1 MPTIYPKASRSQVMG
16 LLVLL
21 QEHKGSDD
29 VALLADDLE
38 LELDEILPALEFA
51 EALGLLKVTD
61 GRATLTD
68 TGRQLLAGSI
78 GERKALIRDLLT
90 RTTLFRT
97 LLRAL
102 QNAPDHCLSE
112 EEYTQLLE
120 LTSAPSEEMVQTIVN
135 WGRYA
140 GLFRYD
146 SERRALVGIERS
158 TGGVS
163 SRSRTRPPSP
173 PTSETS
179 VRPPLRNPTASAD
192 DRTSHALPGLA
203 RSLLVSEN
211 P

>member
-1 MPTIYPKASRSQVMG
+1 MG

-51 EALGLLKVTD
+51 EALGLLKVSD

-68 TGRQLLAGSI
+68 VGRQLLAGSI
-78 GERKALIRDLLT
+78 SERKALIRDLLT

-102 QNAPDHCLSE
+102 QNAPDHCLPE

-120 LTSAPSEEMVQTIVN
+120 LTSAPSDEMVQTIVN

-146 SERRALVGIERS
+146 SERRALVAIERS
-158 TGGVS
+158 ALTGNGRE
-163 SRSRTRPPSP
+163 RSHPPNPPAPTTAIGTDRHRAVAPPADPAPRTMSGPVGALLSP
-173 PTSETS
+173 
-179 VRPPLRNPTASAD
+179 
-192 DRTSHALPGLA
+192 
-203 RSLLVSEN
+203 EN

>member
-1 MPTIYPKASRSQVMG
+1 MG

-51 EALGLLKVTD
+51 EALGLLKVSD

-78 GERKALIRDLLT
+78 SERKALMRELLT

-102 QNAPDHCLSE
+102 QNAPDRCLPE

-146 SERRALVGIERS
+146 SDRRALVAIERTS
-158 TGGVS
+158 PAVG
-163 SRSRTRPPSP
+163 RDRIRPPAPPSP
-173 PTSETS
+173 AA
-179 VRPPLRNPTASAD
+179 PPASGHPRTTGPSAD
-192 DRTSHALPGLA
+192 PVARTHPRFAGAS
-203 RSLLVSEN
+203 VSPEN

>member
-1 MPTIYPKASRSQVMG
+1 MG

-21 QEHKGSDD
+21 QAHKGSDD

-51 EALGLLKVTD
+51 EVLGLLRVTD
-61 GRATLTD
+61 GRATLTEI
-68 TGRQLLAGSI
+68 GQKLLAGSI
-78 GERKALIRDLLT
+78 SERKALIRDLLT
-90 RTTLFRT
+90 QTTLFRT

-102 QNAPDHCLSE
+102 QNAPDHCLPE

-146 SERRALVGIERS
+146 SERRALVAIQRSPTSGSGRERD
-158 TGGVS
+158 
-163 SRSRTRPPSP
+163 RPPMPPASTTSAGPGTPRAVAPSVDPVPRTVPWPAGAILSP
-173 PTSETS
+173 
-179 VRPPLRNPTASAD
+179 
-192 DRTSHALPGLA
+192 
-203 RSLLVSEN
+203 EN

>member
-1 MPTIYPKASRSQVMG
+1 MG

-51 EALGLLKVTD
+51 EALGLLKVSD

-78 GERKALIRDLLT
+78 SERKALIRDLLT

-102 QNAPDHCLSE
+102 QSAPDHCLPE

-146 SERRALVGIERS
+146 SDRRALVAIERS
-158 TGGVS
+158 TPVAS
-163 SRSRTRPPSP
+163 VRERNRPPIP
-173 PTSETS
+173 PAPTTAGGADSARTVAPS
-179 VRPPLRNPTASAD
+179 VDPV
-192 DRTSHALPGLA
+192 A
-203 RSLLVSEN
+203 RSAPWPAGAALSPEN
-211 P
+211 T

>member
-1 MPTIYPKASRSQVMG
+1 VPTIYPKASRSQVMG

-51 EALGLLKVTD
+51 EALGLLKVSD
-61 GRATLTD
+61 GRATLTEV
-68 TGRQLLAGSI
+68 GRQLLAGSI
-78 GERKALIRDLLT
+78 SERKALTRDLLT

-102 QNAPDHCLSE
+102 QNAPDHCLPE

-120 LTSAPSEEMVQTIVN
+120 LTSAPSDEMVQTIVN

-146 SERRALVGIERS
+146 SERRALVAIERNPS
-158 TGGVS
+158 SGGARERTLPPNPPAPTTSVGADRPRSVAPSVDPVSRTVPWPVGVS
-163 SRSRTRPPSP
+163 VSP
-173 PTSETS
+173 
-179 VRPPLRNPTASAD
+179 
-192 DRTSHALPGLA
+192 
-203 RSLLVSEN
+203 EN